1 MTAAE
6 AARMETNRQ
15 ELLWDL
21 LELRRLGLVQ
31 TTEDDDGNAT
41 WQLTPGGERKAAEF
55 AWLLLRTKGRP

>member
-6 AARMETNRQ
+6 AARMEANRQ

-31 TTEDDDGNAT
+31 INQDDDGVT
-41 WQLTPGGERKAAEF
+41 TFQLSPDGERKAAEF
-55 AWLLLRTKGRP
+55 AWLLLRTRGRP

>member
-6 AARMETNRQ
+6 AARLDANRQ

-31 TTEDDDGNAT
+31 ISEDDDGVIT
-41 WQLTPGGERKAAEF
+41 FQLSPDGERKAAEF
-55 AWLLLRTKGRP
+55 ALLLLRTRGRP

>member
-6 AARMETNRQ
+6 AARMEANRQ

-31 TTEDDDGNAT
+31 TIYDDDGDAT
-41 WQLTPGGERKAAEF
+41 WQLSPDGERKAAEF
-55 AWLLLRTKGRP
+55 ALLLLRTRGRL